1 MSRKTLYRTIGA
13 IIGWATLITQYL
25 VVVSEAE
32 HVSLLA
38 VTINNFSY
46 FTIQTIFLVTLA
58 FTAPLLPSSTKLHSF
73 FTKPAVRAAIALYIT
88 FVAVVYHIM
97 LRHLWDPQGLLLI
110 TDIALHTVLPILY
123 LLDWIFVSSK
133 RSLRYAHIPY
143 WLVFPA
149 VYGVYTILRGALS
162 GIYPYP
168 FLNVTELGLFGV
180 FINLLGFLA
189 LYAIGG
195 VGVIVLGRFLPN
207 SEKVTIGN
215 ARS

>member
-1 MSRKTLYRTIGA
+1 MMSTKTLYRTLGA
-13 IIGWATLITQYL
+13 LIGWATLITQYF
-25 VVVSEAE
+25 VVVSGAD
-32 HVSLLA
+32 HLSLLA

-46 FTIQTIFLVTLA
+46 FTIQTVFLVALA
-58 FTAPLLPSSTKLHSF
+58 FTAPLLPPTTKLHQF

-123 LLDWIFVSSK
+123 VLDWILFAPK
-133 RSLRYAHIPY
+133 RTLRYAHIPY
-143 WLVFPA
+143 WLVFPTL
-149 VYGVYTILRGALS
+149 YGLYTILRGALS

-168 FLNVTELGLFGV
+168 FLNATELGLGGALINMAG
-180 FINLLGFLA
+180 FIA

-195 VGVIVLGRFLPN
+195 AVFIALGRRLSKPN
-207 SEKVTIGN
+207 EGEIS
-215 ARS
+215 

>member
-1 MSRKTLYRTIGA
+1 MMPRETMYRAIGA
-13 IIGWATLITQYL
+13 VIGWVTLSAQYFLVISEGEHANLFAATISY
-25 VVVSEAE
+25 
-32 HVSLLA
+32 
-38 VTINNFSY
+38 FSY
-46 FTIQTIFLVTLA
+46 FTILTNFLVALA
-58 FTAPLLPSSTKLHSF
+58 FTAPLLPPTTKLHKF

-123 LLDWIFVSSK
+123 VLDWIFFSPK
-133 RSLRYAHIPY
+133 RSLQYAHIPY

-149 VYGVYTILRGALS
+149 VYGVYTMLRGVLS

-168 FLNVTELGLFGV
+168 FLNAAELGLGGV
-180 FINLLGFLA
+180 LINMASFVA

-195 VGVIVLGRFLPN
+195 AIFITLGRRLPKPN
-207 SEKVTIGN
+207 SETKP
-215 ARS
+215 